1 MNFNLITNIQS
12 CYVDVPRLIYYSHI
26 PTAVV
31 ALVFGF
37 FVYFKNR
44 DLGAKIL
51 FFISVIF
58 SIWVSLNL
66 YLWLGYDS
74 RIIMFIGS
82 LFGTLNVMIFSLA
95 LYFSYV
101 FINRKDADF
110 LLKFFLIIPISL
122 ASILNENTGYFSAT
136 SCEVSG
142 GLTYFYFIY
151 TIEAVVFLWILVFGI
166 YKIIKEKTDF
176 RKQILLLVVG
186 IELFLLSFFV
196 TGFLA
201 SYLAEKGVSY
211 AFEIEQYGLFGMTIF
226 LGFLGYLIVKFKAF
240 NIKLLSAQA
249 LVVAQFLLIASMFA
263 FANNFTT

>member
-1 MNFNLITNIQS
+1 
-12 CYVDVPRLIYYSHI
+12 VGR
-26 PTAVV
+26 
-31 ALVFGF
+31 
-37 FVYFKNR
+37 
-44 DLGAKIL
+44 IL
-51 FFISVIF
+51 FFISIIF
-58 SIWVSLNL
+58 SLWVSSNL
-66 YLWLGYDS
+66 FLWLGYDS
-74 RIIMFIGS
+74 RIIVFVWS
-82 LFGTLNVMIFSLA
+82 LFGILNPLLFLLS
-95 LYFSYV
+95 LYFAYV
-101 FINRKDADF
+101 FVKGRDASIKSKIF
-110 LLKFFLIIPISL
+110 WLFLIAPLI
-122 ASILNENTGYFSAT
+122 ILHRENIAIFDLLN
-136 SCEVSG
+136 CEEG
-142 GLTYFYFIY
+142 GTPTHTYFVYAFELLI
-151 TIEAVVFLWILVFGI
+151 AVWILVFGI
-166 YKIIKEKTDF
+166 YKYIKEKTDF